1 MNSKGE
7 SCLQRQPSP
16 CCCTRSHACVSDFYD
31 AHMRLILVR
40 FLRPEANFDSME
52 ALIKAISADVEAAQ
66 TQLEEEGVR
75 QLGQEPFLLQK
86 EGPRL

>member
-1 MNSKGE
+1 MK
-7 SCLQRQPSP
+7 
-16 CCCTRSHACVSDFYD
+16 
-31 AHMRLILVR
+31 
-40 FLRPEANFDSME
+40 
-52 ALIKAISADVEAAQ
+52 ALIKAISADVEAAR